1 MEEQREREQWL
12 NSKTVFVIVM
22 NREEEGRGVS

>member
-12 NSKTVFVIVM
+12 NGETMFVIVM
-22 NREEEGRGVS
+22 NREEEGGGVS